1 MTYEDAKRYAHV
13 RSGIYRTG
21 DPVRVYTQ
29 EDADN
34 SHPALREVNQS
45 RVGEIEPK
53 VYWKN
58 HPVPLDERVPDVDKL
73 FGDWEEYDPR
83 EQPECSAF
91 NEMPA

>member
-1 MTYEDAKRYAHV
+1 MEFEDAVKSCHV

-21 DPVRVYTQ
+21 DTT
-29 EDADN
+29 
-34 SHPALREVNQS
+34 
-45 RVGEIEPK
+45 K

-58 HPVPLDERVPDVDKL
+58 HNIPIEERVPKKDQTCC
-73 FGDWEEYDPR
+73 DWAEYDPR